1 MSLTAE
7 VTEQGVLRVKSPALK
22 PGDIVILE
30 TSEAGIHNT
39 EKGHWSAI
47 EKAFEE
53 FDKLDFPRL
62 THEEIIRDLHE
73 ARG

>member
-1 MSLTAE
+1 MRLSVE
-7 VTEQGVLRVKSPALK
+7 VTEQGALRVKYPTLK

-30 TSEAGIHNT
+30 TSEAGVHNT
-39 EKGHWSAI
+39 EKGHWPAI